1 MSDRPVPLTEA
12 TPGERNLSITLMTMA
27 AGMLAA
33 IATVAITV
41 LPSLSTASRGGVLLI
56 AGAIGAVLFFS
67 MIFGGRGI
75 AYGPGRSGLLD
86 RFNVQASLGALA
98 LVLLVPLGLLI
109 LNGQSPTDSE
119 ALNDRLTAI
128 ETRLEAL
135 ETNTPEAVDA
145 MSGQLEDLTEQIAEI
160 EERMTTPP
168 ESEPAVSDNE

>member
-1 MSDRPVPLTEA
+1 MGQVEA
-12 TPGERNLSITLMTMA
+12 AFWIALMCRHR
-27 AGMLAA
+27 L
-33 IATVAITV
+33 V
-41 LPSLSTASRGGVLLI
+41 PSLWCCWCHW
-56 AGAIGAVLFFS
+56 
-67 MIFGGRGI
+67 
-75 AYGPGRSGLLD
+75 
-86 RFNVQASLGALA
+86 
-98 LVLLVPLGLLI
+98 GLLI